1 MAYGESDNYTA
12 NITGP
17 QPSNLITVGT
27 AVKKTAN
34 GTVSAA
40 TPARKSIT
48 IQNHGTNP
56 LHIAMGATASS
67 SVVHFIL
74 KASTAEYDGSGGIVK
89 IEDYTGEVTAWST
102 SGTKFTYAEFV

>member
-1 MAYGESDNYTA
+1 MSSSGYTPD
-12 NITGP
+12 IGGGP
-17 QPSNLITVGT
+17 QPSNLITAGT

-34 GTVSAA
+34 GTVSADN
-40 TPARKSIT
+40 PARKSIT

-56 LHIAMGATASS
+56 LHIAMGATAST

-74 KASTAEYDGSGGIVK
+74 KASSAEYDGTGGTVDI
-89 IEDYTGEVTAWST
+89 DSFTGEITAWSS

>member
-1 MAYGESDNYTA
+1 MSSSGYTPS
-12 NITGP
+12 IGGGP
-17 QPSNLITVGT
+17 QPSHLITDGT

-40 TPARKSIT
+40 NAARKSIT

-56 LHIAMGATASS
+56 LHIAMGATAST

-74 KASTAEYDGSGGIVK
+74 KASAAEYDGSGGTVDI
-89 IEDYTGEVTAWST
+89 DRFTGEITAWSS